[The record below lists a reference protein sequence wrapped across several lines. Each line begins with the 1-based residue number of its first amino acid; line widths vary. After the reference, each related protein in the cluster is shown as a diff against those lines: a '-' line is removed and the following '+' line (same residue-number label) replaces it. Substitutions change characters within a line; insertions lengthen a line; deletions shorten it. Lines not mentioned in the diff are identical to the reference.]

1 MIYILSSTIIFGF
14 LDALWKPIIDQ
25 YGHIQTL
32 LHRTVLTTLLIG
44 LCFIVSNTFILN
56 YEMIAWS
63 VLSGLLAY
71 FGLFYLTKAFYSAG
85 TSIIVF
91 LNIITV
97 LISQFTSLF
106 LFEENINT
114 SIYLAQVGG
123 SCFAIVALNKFSIRL
138 SKGIRFGLIA
148 SLCFGIAYPIM
159 GIPIPVIGNLQATF
173 FQEFTVLLMIMI
185 LALKERNFYF
195 KRSIF
200 LEYKILLLAGLTCTS
215 LLLYFYA
222 YTVIPIYKVNLISN
236 FYPVSAMATA
246 YFLFNEKIE
255 PIQYVGII
263 IAILVL
269 LSLY

>member
-71 FGLFYLTKAFYSAG
+71 LGLFYLTKAFYTAG

-97 LISQFTSLF
+97 LISQFTFLF

-114 SIYLAQVGG
+114 NIYLARRWG
-123 SCFAIVALNKFSIRL
+123 
-138 SKGIRFGLIA
+138 
-148 SLCFGIAYPIM
+148 
-159 GIPIPVIGNLQATF
+159 
-173 FQEFTVLLMIMI
+173 E
-185 LALKERNFYF
+185 
-195 KRSIF
+195 
-200 LEYKILLLAGLTCTS
+200 
-215 LLLYFYA
+215 
-222 YTVIPIYKVNLISN
+222 
-236 FYPVSAMATA
+236 
-246 YFLFNEKIE
+246 LFCDCCPK
-255 PIQYVGII
+255 
-263 IAILVL
+263 
-269 LSLY
+269 